1 MTANQAQEVPVV
13 DFLDTLL
20 ADLLDIPYM
29 TPLLDLF
36 ETPMCVTDMAP
47 KTIMFFSILL
57 TMEAARYTRSTYIL
71 YLLGGVLNGL
81 TMDFLE
87 ENFGC

>member
-1 MTANQAQEVPVV
+1 
-13 DFLDTLL
+13 
-20 ADLLDIPYM
+20 
-29 TPLLDLF
+29 
-36 ETPMCVTDMAP
+36 
-47 KTIMFFSILL
+47 MFFSILL
-57 TMEAARYTRSTYIL
+57 TMEAARHTHSTYNL

>member
-13 DFLDTLL
+13 DFLDTPL
-20 ADLLDIPYM
+20 ADLLDLPCI

-36 ETPMCVTDMAP
+36 ETPMRVTDMAP
-47 KTIMFFSILL
+47 KAMMFFGILL
-57 TMEAARYTRSTYIL
+57 SMEAARHTHSTYIL
-71 YLLGGVLNGL
+71 NLLGGVLNGL
-81 TMDFLE
+81 TMDFPE

>member
-1 MTANQAQEVPVV
+1 
-13 DFLDTLL
+13 
-20 ADLLDIPYM
+20 
-29 TPLLDLF
+29 
-36 ETPMCVTDMAP
+36 
-47 KTIMFFSILL
+47 
-57 TMEAARYTRSTYIL
+57 MEAARHTHSTYNL